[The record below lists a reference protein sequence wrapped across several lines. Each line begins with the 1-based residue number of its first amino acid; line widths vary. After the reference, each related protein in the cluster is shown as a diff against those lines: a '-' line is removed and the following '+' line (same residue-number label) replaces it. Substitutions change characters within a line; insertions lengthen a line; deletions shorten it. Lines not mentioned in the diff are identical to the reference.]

1 MMGAAPA
8 AFFMY
13 GLESFFSTKDW
24 AIVIAYLVC
33 TASLSGWFSRRGRGD
48 RPTSDSL
55 SWPVVAASLAVSELT
70 AWLVLALPGAM
81 LAIHGDLAF
90 LSWILVAFVVRLFI
104 GVLLIRRGWSLQGK
118 TPRASEG
125 ESDPLLRKL
134 RTGLGLL
141 GAQLSQGLRLVVLA
155 LPLLVL
161 TDWRIEWC
169 LLVVWL
175 LAMMLRS
182 IGSFR
187 SVVRG
192 DWVHFLVL
200 FTSLG
205 LVCYLLGKETAG
217 SWEDAVGQLRHSE
230 NFAGEVRDKL
240 SFLEVP
246 FEPARAFII
255 WTALLS
261 LPLLQFQSLTLDQP
275 QLQRLRLC
283 VSPRAAGLA
292 VIASGIAVSA
302 ALLMLLLSGLALFLI
317 YRHDPPTDPGI
328 LKALAWS
335 AGEPRRVELAIPV
348 WILTELPEGWR
359 GLLFAGLFGSGFTA
373 MHASLLASPS
383 SPPIGDES
391 VGRGKAVLSTLLWGT
406 ALLSLATGMGR
417 CLDASG
423 EGLLSFGYGIATYT
437 VGPMVGLS
445 VLAARG
451 TDSVRPIGAGI
462 GVIVSLILAILLRG
476 EMIWLLRDVGSI
488 GGSLESFSWL
498 PRIDETTGEIRPV
511 LAFVWIW
518 PFTALLTWI
527 CGWKKRKDGSSEI

>member
-33 TASLSGWFSRRGRGD
+33 TASLSGWYSRRGRGD
-48 RPTSDSL
+48 RATSDSL

-90 LSWILVAFVVRLFI
+90 LSWILVAFVVRLII
-104 GVLLIRRGWSLQGK
+104 GALLIRRGWSLQRE
-118 TPRASEG
+118 TRRESEG
-125 ESDPLLRKL
+125 GSESPSCQLL
-134 RTGLGLL
+134 TGLGFL
-141 GAQLSQGLRLVVLA
+141 GALLSQGLRLVVLA

-161 TDWRIEWC
+161 TDWRIEVC

-175 LAMMLRS
+175 FAMMLRS
-182 IGSFR
+182 TGSFQA
-187 SVVRG
+187 VVRG

-200 FTSLG
+200 FSALG
-205 LVCYLLGKETAG
+205 VICYLLGKDTG
-217 SWEDAVGQLRHSE
+217 GTWEAAVGQLRQSE

-240 SFLEVP
+240 TFFEVRSD
-246 FEPARAFII
+246 PARTFTI
-255 WTALLS
+255 WTALLA
-261 LPLLQFQSLTLDQP
+261 LPLLQFQSLTLDRAHC
-275 QLQRLRLC
+275 QRLRLC
-283 VSPRAAGLA
+283 VSPRAAGVA

-302 ALLMLLLSGLALFLI
+302 ALSILLISGLALFLI

-335 AGEPRRVELAIPV
+335 AGEPRRVDLAVPV

-359 GLLFAGLFGSGFTA
+359 GLLFAGLFGSGFSA
-373 MHASLLASPS
+373 LHASLLASPPSLPPGDAS
-383 SPPIGDES
+383 SG
-391 VGRGKAVLSTLLWGT
+391 GRKAILSTLLWCM
-406 ALLSLATGMGR
+406 ALLLLALGMGR
-417 CLDASG
+417 SLGAGG

-437 VGPMVGLS
+437 VGPMMGLS

-451 TDSVRPIGAGI
+451 VDGVRPIGAGI
-462 GVIVSLILAILLRG
+462 GVMVSLILVILLRG
-476 EMIWLLRDVGSI
+476 EMIWLLRDFGAI
-488 GGSLESFSWL
+488 EESLKRTPWL
-498 PRIDETTGEIRPV
+498 PRIDETTGEIRPI
-511 LAFVWIW
+511 LAFVWLW
-518 PFTALLTWI
+518 PITALLT
-527 CGWKKRKDGSSEI
+527 CVFGWKNRKDGPSEI